1 MSRFLE
7 RLIRR
12 AYAAVKPVIAIGNS
26 LGLIALAG
34 MMFLITVD
42 VTLRKTLDMPILGSY
57 EIVQYLM
64 VITIGFGMAYC
75 GLRRE
80 HINVDLVISR
90 LPRLA
95 RGIVGCVT
103 GFLSL
108 AVSIIVVW
116 QAYVYIPQLQS
127 GHVLSPVL
135 LIPMYPFVGIAAFGF
150 TLYALVLLIHFGEF
164 LSEVLGG
171 K

>member
-7 RLIRR
+7 GLIRK
-12 AYAAVKPVIAIGNS
+12 AYEATKPVIGILNNIG
-26 LGLIALAG
+26 LVALVG

-42 VTLRKTLDMPILGSY
+42 VSLRKILNMPILGSY
-57 EIVQYLM
+57 EIVQYMM
-64 VITIGFGMAYC
+64 VVTIGFGMAYC
-75 GLRRE
+75 GLHRG
-80 HINVDLVISR
+80 HINVELVITR

-95 RGIVGCVT
+95 RAIMGCIT

-116 QAYVYIPQLQS
+116 QAFVYVSQLKQ
-127 GHVLSPVL
+127 GLKISPVL
-135 LIPMYPFVGIAAFGF
+135 LIPVYPFTGIVAFGLA
-150 TLYALVLLIHFGEF
+150 LYAIVLLIHFWEF
-164 LSEVLGG
+164 LLEMIGT